1 MSKKILKADFVF
13 GYTIRDVNLLYWN
26 KRIATMKKGK
36 KMERYK
42 VILVDDEAEV
52 IDMIEK
58 KIHWND
64 LGFEVAGSA
73 TNGVKALELVEKLQP
88 DVVLTDIKM
97 PYMDG
102 LELSRRL
109 NREYPNIYIMLCTG
123 FDEFEYAKEA
133 VHLEIKEYMLKPVNA
148 TELSESLTNLK
159 HTLDREREEKLNV
172 KKLNDYFQEVLPK
185 LQSNFFISLIEGRV
199 EKQDYERFLQA
210 YQVDMKGPL
219 FGCVI
224 FHTSEN
230 HVPEGMNP
238 LLLSMSVEREIKQ
251 RLMDQWNCLEFIYM
265 GNTLLILELD
275 AEDQITQITDA
286 CDRFCRWAYRIM
298 GAVVTAGIG
307 TVCDSLYEISLSYE
321 RAREAVSYRVLY
333 GTKRAINIGEI
344 VPKEQIKPVQSEE
357 SRMQTL
363 FRAIRIGDSTE
374 IERAAHGEME
384 KLHKN
389 TETMS
394 QYNLATMEIVSGFFK
409 FCTDNS
415 LDFNKISGNMQNIY
429 EKVSQMDESSLTA
442 WIVQMSET
450 ISEKL
455 KCARNSSARRLIVEA
470 QNIVKE
476 RYMEADISLDEI
488 CTVLGVSNSY
498 FSSLFKKEAGKSFIS
513 YLTDYRMDIAAEMIL
528 NTDEKSYTIA
538 EKVGYLDANYFS
550 YVFKKK
556 FGVSPSKYR
565 ASVK

>member
-1 MSKKILKADFVF
+1 MSKEILKADFVF
-13 GYTIRDVNLLYWN
+13 GYTIRAVNLLYWN
-26 KRIATMKKGK
+26 KHIAAMKKGK

-199 EKQDYERFLQA
+199 EKHDYERFLQA